1 MLPPRA
7 AAHTNNGFHRPATA
21 ASSSA
26 NSSTASSPSSS
37 SHPIPAP
44 PPAHAASSSSSSS
57 AAPSSTANPPA
68 AHQPPPQQQQQQR
81 PKRTLAKRSC
91 LQCRHKK
98 ARCELPDL
106 TVPSSQRPVDYDKKC
121 HRCRVLHVDCVV
133 WDGDRKR
140 KPKIPAQ
147 PPSPPAARPPPPP
160 QRPTPATTTATST
173 QSARKRA
180 RTGPADADTDHPAF
194 GRRTSAT
201 AATTASARDDAVD
214 GSTNNSS
221 SRRSDSFHH
230 DSSNRSAAEALASL
244 YHSPASASAASP
256 RNTSTKVPTLF
267 FEPENELF
275 RDHPSPP
282 VAQQQQQHQHASRA
296 PSRPSSAVGTPN
308 ARSPLDPAQPQAKH
322 HPRTPQHG
330 RPAHAPNVTMPHTDS
345 QQDGSTSRP
354 GAADDGS
361 FSAAASFSTP
371 FKPGERLRP
380 GLERHES
387 AAAQASPVKRAGGPK
402 QMLWKPLT
410 VMLQYASSQPRFLE
424 YLVERVTVLDAP
436 LRAIDVTDLLDQ
448 SLCEGLEHRLRPYIA
463 WHPHMPSL
471 TATYLEHVRQ
481 RNKATSL
488 LLATLALLAVRH
500 QLPLSMDLPRKLS
513 ASIDRLGTQVLVST
527 PRTIHTA
534 MAFELLIAHEPALVG
549 VTAVGSARD
558 QASRGGDLGGENLL
572 AVALNLCRDLGIDK
586 SLDRYAAAIQDLPPA
601 QPGSVQ
607 DPSHPA
613 QGRASGGPAP
623 VDEARRAELQQLL
636 GAASLWLNLRMWEGH
651 YVFLKPV
658 IRPVRDLSRLAEQAK
673 ILICRDELGRKIPTP
688 SRTGAGAGM
697 AQQQPASS
705 SQGPSTDN
713 DQLLRAAGRTILAH
727 RMQNMAM
734 FHETILDIGEALVMR
749 SDPDGGGGQPDSE
762 DRDGR
767 SGSAARRADDPAE
780 PAGDTGGGGD
790 VDDDGA
796 EADPT
801 DEPPRG
807 WEDRATRTAVQ
818 IRIKNLILAAYQK
831 RVEIEEKRHLVM
843 APFAVDGLG
852 SLPEAW
858 SHFEALALVSML
870 GVFASCAMHTGRI
883 QYAFSPHDFIDA
895 LVNDRAFNEHI
906 AEIGKKRQAIST
918 RVVASFGMFDRPIV
932 VGEARGFHFGGQ
944 HAEGTVEATG
954 VPMFLTSALVVD
966 MCKSFVEA
974 TACVIMAYS
983 TLLDTV
989 DTQVLL
995 MMQAVQR
1002 LSSFDQNRFYAP
1014 GPAAAAANGNGN
1026 GNGDQAEQAAGK
1038 RSGTSEGAG
1047 DDENDAGRRSRGSS
1061 SDHGPSE
1068 LLSVCRIAAQY
1079 VTQMIEMMQK
1089 WALANT
1095 LHRRGRQPL
1104 WSRMPPQGPPS
1115 SSAAQGQDFKADRDG
1130 DAERGAPAAWSHAD
1144 PAFGAQQQHQPHQQ
1158 PPPLPAPPTEAR
1170 TSHDGAQAASLA
1182 HLAAGYGGTHAPLQ
1196 PSYST
1201 SSGYASQA
1209 QPAFPPY
1216 AHAQQ
1221 PTPPPSQQHQQQ
1233 QLHHH
1238 HHHEQ
1243 GLPFAVPM
1251 QHHHQQQQQPGFAG
1265 AHFGMPHEGGMQP
1278 HYQQQAGPQSQSQPH
1293 GQQQAPWPGLPTE
1306 FDYGPGLQ
1314 ELDSFLEWSIGG
1326 YTHDLTNALLP
1337 PDPHGPSLFGQAN
1350 GGAGHGQGQG
1360 GPGASAGAGGF
1371 DSVYQGVFP

>member
-173 QSARKRA
+173 
-180 RTGPADADTDHPAF
+180 H
-194 GRRTSAT
+194 AT

-1047 DDENDAGRRSRGSS
+1047 DDENDAGPPIEGQQLRPRAER
-1061 SDHGPSE
+1061 
-1068 LLSVCRIAAQY
+1068 AA
-1079 VTQMIEMMQK
+1079 ER
-1089 WALANT
+1089 LP
-1095 LHRRGRQPL
+1095 HRR
-1104 WSRMPPQGPPS
+1104 
-1115 SSAAQGQDFKADRDG
+1115 A
-1130 DAERGAPAAWSHAD
+1130 
-1144 PAFGAQQQHQPHQQ
+1144 QQHQPHQQ